1 MALRMAKLER
11 DPKTGNWRARKVIPA
26 DCRVEF
32 GKREEKPVWP
42 ARLSEGEAREQFGVW
57 LATVEGRVEAI
68 RQRKASPSVS
78 ELSDFHIDRLARL
91 WHAHLLQEDED
102 LRSDGLSDHGF
113 RKHGETLQVADAV
126 SGYDVARGDTGRLQ
140 EEMDDFVRSYGFRP
154 DLASPEYR
162 KLSLRFLKDYR
173 TATKGAVAR
182 QEGEIIETPKA
193 PEEVELLT
201 TTELFRRF
209 EEAKK
214 GRLADVTLRGYGR
227 KLASFGEF
235 VKGRDARSLTD
246 DDVYAWAAHRE
257 KEDKIKPHIVQKND
271 VAAVSSVFGWA
282 ASKLGGQLVPVNI
295 AKDIDLQAP
304 DPVQNREPV
313 FTLKEVRKILKVAQ
327 KAGDDK
333 ETHETRRN
341 ARRWC
346 PWLCAYSGARITE
359 TTQLRK
365 EDFFEE
371 GGQWFM
377 RFTPAAGSIK
387 TRSSRVVPLHE
398 HVLAEGF
405 LTFLQAA
412 KPGPLF
418 YDPSRRAKEGAVT
431 SQAEIESQKLAT
443 WLGKEAKITD
453 GGVRINHAWRHT
465 WKTEALGVRIEERIR
480 DAIAGH
486 SVGKTARKYEHPR
499 RLLAEA
505 MKRFPRYR
513 LDDKP
518 APAAGELREDVGQ
531 PGGEHGLVAETP
543 SRNG

>member
-26 DCRVEF
+26 DCRGEF
-32 GKREEKPVWP
+32 GKREEKPIWP
-42 ARLSEGEAREQFGVW
+42 AKLSEGEAREQFGVW
-57 LATVEGRVEAI
+57 LAATEGRIEAI
-68 RQRKASPSVS
+68 RQRKLSPVVS
-78 ELSDFHIDRLARL
+78 ELTDFHTDRLARL
-91 WHAHLLQEDED
+91 WQAHLLQEDED
-102 LRSDGLSDHGF
+102 LRSDGLSDSGF
-113 RKHGETLQVADAV
+113 RKHGETLQGADAV
-126 SGYDVARGDTGRLQ
+126 SGYDVARGDTALLQ
-140 EEMDDFVRSYGFRP
+140 TEIDDFVRAYGFEVDP
-154 DLASPEYR
+154 GSPQYR
-162 KLSLRFLKDYR
+162 KLSLRFLKEYR
-173 TATKGAVAR
+173 LATKGAVAR
-182 QEGEIIETPKA
+182 QEGEIVETPKV

-214 GRLADVTLRGYGR
+214 GRLADVTLRGYSR

-235 VKGRDARSLTD
+235 VKGQDVRSLTD

-282 ASKLGGQLVPVNI
+282 ASKLGGQLIPVNI

-304 DPVQNREPV
+304 NPVQEREPV

-327 KAGDDK
+327 KADDDK
-333 ETHETRRN
+333 EAHATRRN

-405 LTFLQAA
+405 LAFLEAA

-431 SQAEIESQKLAT
+431 SQAEIELQKLAT
-443 WLGKEAKITD
+443 WLGKEAKIAD

-465 WKTEALGVRIEERIR
+465 WKTEALGVGIEERIR

-513 LDDKP
+513 LDDR
-518 APAAGELREDVGQ
+518 AA
-531 PGGEHGLVAETP
+531 T
-543 SRNG
+543 S